1 MSIFQPLYDSE
12 INFVVS
18 CFWDNGFEVKL
29 GDDLNG
35 FVAETVVES
44 WDEIEPWLTMQA
56 LLHSGERLR
65 AEDTLVTGA
74 ARRNLTHCSCH
85 GATIAE
91 RQKTKP
97 RSA

>member
-56 LLHSGERLR
+56 LLHYPES
-65 AEDTLVTGA
+65 DF
-74 ARRNLTHCSCH
+74 ARRIQLERGPPG
-85 GATIAE
+85 GA
-91 RQKTKP
+91 
-97 RSA
+97 